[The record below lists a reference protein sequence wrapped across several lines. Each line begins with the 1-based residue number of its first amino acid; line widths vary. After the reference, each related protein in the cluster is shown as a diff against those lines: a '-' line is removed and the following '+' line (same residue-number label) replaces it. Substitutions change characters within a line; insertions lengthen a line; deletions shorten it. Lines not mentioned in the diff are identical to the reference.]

1 MADRPVLALN
11 PRGEGWHRFREF
23 TQLSSNLG
31 DPVCERVKT
40 NEPCH
45 GGIDMVNFAFFMA
58 GHPMNF
64 NITLFG
70 GIPNGA
76 PEILVGVRNTALAQT
91 EATKPFKDSH
101 GVTNVRAEAPRGEPS
116 GDRFKPP

>member
-1 MADRPVLALN
+1 M
-11 PRGEGWHRFREF
+11 
-23 TQLSSNLG
+23 
-31 DPVCERVKT
+31 T

-70 GIPNGA
+70 GLPNGA

-101 GVTNVRAEAPRGEPS
+101 GVTNVRGRALGALKEAQESLKLRAGN
-116 GDRFKPP
+116 RLATV